1 MASIG
6 DIVAHLKLDISDF
19 ANKMDVAMNQID
31 NSAEK
36 FGGIKRAGE
45 ALAPVGK
52 MLTATVT
59 APVVALGASAI
70 KTGMDFDA
78 SISKVGALSGA
89 TGKDLQKLEKTES
102 KHILLK

>member
-19 ANKMDVAMNQID
+19 ANKMDVAMNEID

-52 MLTATVT
+52 LLTATVT
-59 APVVALGASAI
+59 APVAALGAVFTA
-70 KTGMDFDA
+70 KC
-78 SISKVGALSGA
+78 VGNSVKALFNA
-89 TGKDLQKLEKTES
+89 YKAEKIYNKIECLGKDY
-102 KHILLK
+102 